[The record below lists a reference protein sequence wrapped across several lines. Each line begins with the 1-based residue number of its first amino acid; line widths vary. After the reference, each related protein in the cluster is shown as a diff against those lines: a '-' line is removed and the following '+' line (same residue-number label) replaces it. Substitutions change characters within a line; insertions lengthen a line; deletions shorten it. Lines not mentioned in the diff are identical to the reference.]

1 MDNISPVV
9 VEIFGILAGVL
20 VLISFLMKG
29 EKKIRIINI
38 FGASIFIF
46 YGILLNSVSVT
57 LLNIGLVLVHI
68 VKLAQMRKNKGDL

>member
-1 MDNISPVV
+1 MDNIPPVL

>member
-1 MDNISPVV
+1 MDNIPPVL

-68 VKLAQMRKNKGDL
+68 VKLAQMRNNKGDL

>member
-1 MDNISPVV
+1 MDNIPPVLK
-9 VEIFGILAGVL
+9 EIFGILAGVL

>member
-1 MDNISPVV
+1 MDNIPPVL

-68 VKLAQMRKNKGDL
+68 VKLAQMRKNKGDI

>member
-1 MDNISPVV
+1 MDNIPPVL

-46 YGILLNSVSVT
+46 YGILLKSVSVT

>member
-1 MDNISPVV
+1 MIDLPKEVI
-9 VEIFGILAGVL
+9 EIFGVLAGVL
-20 VLISFLMKG
+20 VLVSFLMKG

-46 YGILLNSVSVT
+46 YGILLDSLSVT

>member
-1 MDNISPVV
+1 MDNIPPVL

-68 VKLAQMRKNKGDL
+68 VKLTQMRKNKGDL

>member
-1 MDNISPVV
+1 MDNIPPVL

-68 VKLAQMRKNKGDL
+68 VKLAQMRKK